1 MTGKQAAF
9 LRFYIEGG
17 MTNAT
22 EAYRKAYNVRAG
34 TSAISIGRNAGRL
47 LQNTAIAPQVE
58 AAKMELAEK
67 TAKAA
72 QQYVVT
78 KDRISHALACMAFA
92 DPRSFYDWQASG
104 MELRPSS
111 DLTDN
116 QAAAVQSVSSAVTKY
131 GRSLKVELADRR
143 GALMDLAK
151 LHGHIVERKDVR
163 VIRNMEDLSEA
174 ELMALAGETTPASD
188 VNPLTTKH

>member
-1 MTGKQAAF
+1 MTGKQRRFADEYIKAGMVNAA
-9 LRFYIEGG
+9 
-17 MTNAT
+17 
-22 EAYRKAYNVRAG
+22 EAYRNAYNVRST
-34 TSAISIGRNAGRL
+34 TSAQAVNVSAQKL
-47 LQNTAIAPQVE
+47 LNNPSIAPII
-58 AAKMELAEK
+58 AAAREKLAEA

-104 MELRPSS
+104 MELKPSQ

-116 QAAAVQSVSSAVTKY
+116 QAAAVQSVSSSVTKY
-131 GRSLKVELADRR
+131 GRSLKVELGDRR

-163 VIRNMEDLSEA
+163 VIRNLEDLSEA
-174 ELMALAGETTPASD
+174 ELMALAGETGPVVDPNA
-188 VNPLTTKH
+188 LTTKH

>member
-9 LRFYIEGG
+9 VRFYIASGLD
-17 MTNAT
+17 NAA
-22 EAYRKAYNVRAG
+22 EAYRKAYRVRPG
-34 TSAISIGRNAGRL
+34 TSAITIGNSAGRL
-47 LQNTAIAPQVE
+47 LKNPAIAAEVAAATEKLRE
-58 AAKMELAEK
+58 A

-104 MELRPSS
+104 MELKPSQ

-116 QAAAVQSVSSAVTKY
+116 QAAAVQSVSSSVTKY

-163 VIRNMEDLSEA
+163 VIRNLEDLSEA
-174 ELMALAGETTPASD
+174 ELMALAGETGPAIDPNS
-188 VNPLTTKH
+188 LTTKH

>member
-1 MTGKQAAF
+1 MTGKQR
-9 LRFYIEGG
+9 RFADEYIKAG
-17 MTNAT
+17 MTNAAD
-22 EAYRKAYNVRAG
+22 AYRIAYNVRPG
-34 TSAISIGRNAGRL
+34 TSTQAISTQAAKYL
-47 LQNTAIAPQVE
+47 AHPSIAPVIADARRKLEE
-58 AAKMELAEK
+58 A

-104 MELRPSS
+104 MELKPSQ

-116 QAAAVQSVSSAVTKY
+116 QAAAVQSVSSSVTKY

-163 VIRNMEDLSEA
+163 VIRNLEDLSEA
-174 ELMALAGETTPASD
+174 ELMALAGETAPAD
-188 VNPLTTKH
+188 PNALATKH

>member
-9 LRFYIEGG
+9 IRFYLESG
-17 MTNAT
+17 MNNAAD
-22 EAYRKAYNVRAG
+22 AYRKAYNCKPT
-34 TSAISIGRNAGRL
+34 TSIQAISKNAGRL
-47 LQNTAIAPQVE
+47 LENAQLAPVLADARRKLEE
-58 AAKMELAEK
+58 A

-72 QQYVVT
+72 AQYVVT

-92 DPRSFYDWQASG
+92 DPRTFYDWEAAG
-104 MELRPSS
+104 MTLKPSA

-116 QAAAVQSVSSAVTKY
+116 QAAAVQSVSSSVTKY

-163 VIRNMEDLSEA
+163 VIRNLEDLSEA
-174 ELMALAGETTPASD
+174 ELMALAGETGPVVDPNA
-188 VNPLTTKH
+188 LTTKH

>member
-9 LRFYIEGG
+9 IRFYIESG
-17 MTNAT
+17 MDNAAD
-22 EAYRKAYNVRAG
+22 AYRKAYNVRKNT
-34 TSAISIGRNAGRL
+34 TSAAIGKQAGKL
-47 LQNTAIAPQVE
+47 LNNPVFAPQLAAARDLF
-58 AAKMELAEK
+58 AAKA
-67 TAKAA
+67 AKAA

-104 MELRPSS
+104 MELKPSQ

-116 QAAAVQSVSSAVTKY
+116 QAAAVQSVSSSVTKY
-131 GRSLKVELADRR
+131 GRSLKVELGDRR

-163 VIRNMEDLSEA
+163 VIRNLEDLSEA
-174 ELMALAGETTPASD
+174 ELMALAGETGPVVDPNA
-188 VNPLTTKH
+188 LTTKH